1 MVDENNDDDQ
11 ADGTGHNSD
20 DSVGA
25 SAVDDSNQSNPE
37 GDANSKKDQEEQHEG
52 TPNILHQFETSEEG
66 SYNTHMYN
74 TYLLSTY
81 NDPESYQIITTFQL
95 MAAQC
100 LKARVSM
107 LNKDEVDSFI
117 KNLETQVKEQIETWT
132 RNQEPSIGNL
142 PHAQRPNKCRS
153 YADAPRQVH
162 DLFTQGIISILEHQ
176 QRKTKHT
183 TSATTELVSETEAG
197 AEAEAEAE
205 AEESETET

>member
-1 MVDENNDDDQ
+1 MQ
-11 ADGTGHNSD
+11 T
-20 DSVGA
+20 
-25 SAVDDSNQSNPE
+25 Q
-37 GDANSKKDQEEQHEG
+37 KKDQEQHEG

-81 NDPESYQIITTFQL
+81 NDPESYQIIATFQL

-107 LNKDEVDSFI
+107 QNKDEVDSFI

-132 RNQEPSIGNL
+132 RNQVPSIGNL

-176 QRKTKHT
+176 QRKTGLMEIKR
-183 TSATTELVSETEAG
+183 SRKDL
-197 AEAEAEAE
+197 
-205 AEESETET
+205 EENGN